1 MIGLVVGIASPAALY
16 AVGAWLETI
25 GTIDG
30 VVDEFYT
37 RWPLATIGSLVG
49 ALTVMHA

>member
-1 MIGLVVGIASPAALY
+1 MIGLVVGMASPAALY
-16 AVGAWLETI
+16 AMGAWLESI

-30 VVDEFYT
+30 LADEFYT

-49 ALTVMHA
+49 ALMVMHA